1 MLFTEHSR
9 DCQRKDWQQGHKP
22 ECAATVQLR
31 ARGWPLPRAVLRLA
45 ARIMRM
51 MASDG
56 GALCKQLSELRHH
69 LSDRSAEQR
78 SEMHVAAKKLLTLL
92 LLSQKQGS
100 QLPPHS
106 CSVEAAEELLGRV
119 DCNCFT

>member
-1 MLFTEHSR
+1 
-9 DCQRKDWQQGHKP
+9 
-22 ECAATVQLR
+22 
-31 ARGWPLPRAVLRLA
+31 VLRLA

-51 MASDG
+51 MIASDG
-56 GALCKQLSELRHH
+56 EALCQQLSELRHH
-69 LSDRSAEQR
+69 LSDRSSEQR

-100 QLPPHS
+100 QLPANS
-106 CSVEAAEELLGRV
+106 CCSVEAAEELLGRV